1 MENIVFENR
10 VINLNHHERD
20 LLWISDL
27 YEIECSIGSDTKIV
41 ELVDIY
47 VPEKD
52 RRQGIA
58 TKLIQ
63 DFITTDIKDDVL
75 YFAFAGASKSEYIE
89 EEFKNLTEDDWNVLF
104 SSLDNFYSENGFVCV
119 NKYIGTYEHKS
130 TYLYLNEVGFE
141 LLRKIADAYSN
152 LTHVYEF
159 ESIANIKPVFY
170 SMVDDGLEEA
180 PKAYKTDRF
189 FVRFESN
196 TTKGFKTDGDITLGR
211 IEDRKVILEEY
222 KYSKVE

>member
-1 MENIVFENR
+1 MENVVFKNR
-10 VINLNHHERD
+10 VINIHHHERD
-20 LLWISDL
+20 LFWVNDL
-27 YEIECSIGSDTKIV
+27 YELDCHIGDDAKIV
-41 ELVDIY
+41 ELVDICIPKEY
-47 VPEKD
+47 
-52 RRQGIA
+52 RRQGEA

-63 DFITTDIKDDVL
+63 DFISTNIKDDTL
-75 YFAFAGASKSEYIE
+75 YFAFAGASKSEYTE
-89 EEFKNLTEDDWNVLF
+89 EEFKNLTTDDWNELF
-104 SSLDNFYSENGFVCV
+104 SYLDNFYSENGFACV
-119 NKYIGTYEHKS
+119 NKYIGTYEHKR
-130 TYLYLNEVGFE
+130 TYLYLNEAGFE

-189 FVRFESN
+189 FVRFEN
-196 TTKGFKTDGDITLGR
+196 NITKGFKTDGDITLGR

-222 KYSKVE
+222 KYIKK